1 MRVNADSQRLRH
13 TNISQT
19 SSFLQGDTVKTR
31 TTLLVLYCVTTLVYA
46 AITGAQAL
54 PAANPESVGLS
65 AQRLQNISKVF
76 KKHVDQGMLP
86 GVIFMVA
93 RNGKLAYSDT
103 IGFRNVSKSQPMTSD
118 TIFRIYSMT
127 KPLVSVAAMM
137 LVEDGALQL
146 TDPVSKFLPS
156 MKSRQ
161 VSVAR
166 VDAEFAKTSYTLIPA
181 RRDMT
186 VQDLLRHT
194 AGLIYG
200 EISKNEPVKAAYAKG
215 GLYTT
220 TTNFDI
226 RGLTPRKQVAAFA
239 QAPLAHHPGSV
250 WEYSLAS
257 DMLGRVVEAVSGM
270 RLADFL
276 DQRLFAPLKMVDS
289 GFRVAKRD
297 LARVAEPLTT
307 DAAGNKTVQLI
318 DVSIE
323 PANDSGGAGGVST
336 AGDYLRFSQMLL
348 NGGQLDGNRVLSR
361 SSVALMASDHLG
373 DRISAPLTPGELLLG
388 TPGYTFGL
396 GFAVRKEQG
405 IAGVPGSQGEFMWGG
420 YAGTYFW
427 IDPTEQIVAVYMS
440 QAPGSMRAYYRKLFK
455 QLVYAAIID

>member
-1 MRVNADSQRLRH
+1 VANRQKSQG
-13 TNISQT
+13 N
-19 SSFLQGDTVKTR
+19 TVKIKNI
-31 TTLLVLYCVTTLVYA
+31 LLALYWVTTLVYV
-46 AITGAQAL
+46 AIAGAQAL
-54 PAANPESVGLS
+54 PTAKPESVGLS
-65 AQRLQNISKVF
+65 TQRLQNISAVF
-76 KKHVDQGMLP
+76 RKHVDQGTLP
-86 GVIFMVA
+86 GVTFMVA
-93 RNGKLAYSDT
+93 RNGKLAYSDA
-103 IGFRNVSKSQPMTSD
+103 IGFRNIAKRQQMTSD

-146 TDPVSKFLPS
+146 TDPVSKFLPA
-156 MKSRQ
+156 MKNRQ
-161 VSVAR
+161 VSIAR
-166 VDAEFAKTSYTLIPA
+166 VDAEFAKTAYSLVPA
-181 RRDMT
+181 QRDMT

-194 AGLIYG
+194 AGLVYG
-200 EISKNEPVKAAYAKG
+200 EISSNAPVTNAYAKG
-215 GLYTT
+215 GLYKT

-226 RGLTPRKQVAAFA
+226 RDMTPREQVAAFSK
-239 QAPLAHHPGSV
+239 APLAHQPGTV

-276 DQRLFAPLKMVDS
+276 DQRLFTPLKMVDS
-289 GFRVAKRD
+289 GFRVNKRN
-297 LARVAEPLTT
+297 LTRIAEPRAT
-307 DAAGNKTVQLI
+307 DASGNKTVQLI
-318 DVSIE
+318 DVSVV

-348 NGGQLDGNRVLSR
+348 DGGQLGGKRVLSR

-373 DRISAPLTPGELLLG
+373 DRIIAPLTPGELLLG

-440 QAPGSMRAYYRKLFK
+440 QAPGPTRAYYRKLFK
-455 QLVYAAIID
+455 QLVYAAIVD

>member
-1 MRVNADSQRLRH
+1 M
-13 TNISQT
+13 
-19 SSFLQGDTVKTR
+19 KTKR
-31 TTLLVLYCVTTLVYA
+31 QLLALFFVTTFGYA
-46 AITGAQAL
+46 TFSGAQAL
-54 PAANPESVGLS
+54 PTATPESVGLS
-65 AQRLQNISKVF
+65 AQRLQNISKIF
-76 KKHVDQGMLP
+76 RKHIDQGTLP
-86 GVIFMVA
+86 GVTFMVA
-93 RNGKLAYSDT
+93 RNGKLAYSDA
-103 IGFRNVSKSQPMTSD
+103 IGARNVAKRQPMTSD

-137 LVEDGALQL
+137 LVEDGAIQL

-156 MKSRQ
+156 LKNRQ

-166 VDAEFAKTSYTLIPA
+166 VDAEFAKTSYTLVA
-181 RRDMT
+181 SQREMT

-200 EISKNEPVKAAYAKG
+200 EISSNKPVKDAYAKG
-215 GLYTT
+215 GLYRTS
-220 TTNFDI
+220 TNFDI
-226 RGLTPRKQVAAFA
+226 RDQTPREQVAAFS
-239 QAPLAHHPGSV
+239 QAPLAHQPGTV

-270 RLADFL
+270 RLRDFL
-276 DQRLFAPLKMVDS
+276 DQRLFTPLKMVDS
-289 GFRVAKRD
+289 GFWVDKGK
-297 LARVAEPLTT
+297 LARVAEPLAT
-307 DAAGNKTVQLI
+307 DSSGNKTVRLI
-318 DVSIE
+318 DVSVV

-348 NGGQLDGNRVLSR
+348 NGGQLGGNRVLSR

-388 TPGYTFGL
+388 VPGYTFGL

-405 IAGVPGSQGEFMWGG
+405 IAGVPGSKGEFMWGG

-427 IDPTEQIVAVYMS
+427 IDPSEQIVAVYMS
-440 QAPGSMRAYYRKLFK
+440 QAPGPTRAYYRKLFK

>member
-1 MRVNADSQRLRH
+1 MKIKNS
-13 TNISQT
+13 
-19 SSFLQGDTVKTR
+19 
-31 TTLLVLYCVTTLVYA
+31 LLVLCCITTLVYA
-46 AITGAQAL
+46 AFAGAQAL
-54 PAANPESVGLS
+54 PTAKPESVGLS
-65 AQRLQNISKVF
+65 TKRLQNISTVF
-76 KKHVDQGMLP
+76 RKHVDQGALP
-86 GVIFMVA
+86 GVTFMVA
-93 RNGKLAYSDT
+93 RNGKLAYSDA
-103 IGFRNVSKSQPMTSD
+103 IGARNVAKRQPMTSD
-118 TIFRIYSMT
+118 SIFRIYSMT

-137 LVEDGALQL
+137 LVEDGAIQL

-156 MKSRQ
+156 LQ
-161 VSVAR
+161 NLPVSVAR
-166 VDAEFAKTSYTLIPA
+166 VDAEFAKISYTLVPSQ
-181 RRDMT
+181 REMT

-200 EISKNEPVKAAYAKG
+200 EISSNKPAKDAYANG
-215 GLYTT
+215 GLYRTS
-220 TTNFDI
+220 TNFDI
-226 RGLTPRKQVAAFA
+226 RDQTPRKQVAAFS
-239 QAPLAHHPGSV
+239 QAPLAHQPGTV

-257 DMLGRVVEAVSGM
+257 DLVGRVIEAVSGM

-276 DQRLFAPLKMVDS
+276 DQRLFSPLKMVDS
-289 GFRVAKRD
+289 GFWVDTAN
-297 LARVAEPLTT
+297 LARVAEPLAT

-318 DVSIE
+318 DVSIV

-348 NGGQLDGNRVLSR
+348 NGGQLGDNRVLSR

-388 TPGYTFGL
+388 VPGYTFGL

-420 YAGTYFW
+420 YAGTFFW
-427 IDPTEQIVAVYMS
+427 IDPAEQIVAVYMS
-440 QAPGSMRAYYRKLFK
+440 QAPGPKRAYYRKLFK